1 MNQRAPRDPHRW
13 QRLRLMIVAWGFAL
27 AAVVLAGRA
36 VYLQWWQA
44 EELSSRAQREFLKK
58 VEVVPRRGIIY
69 DRQQQELAVS
79 LDTESVYARP
89 LSVKTPQET
98 GRLLARALELPP
110 EQVVARLKSERPFV
124 WIERRISPDQA
135 EAVRALELRGVG
147 LMTEPRRFYP
157 YTSLACHLLGFAGLD
172 AKGLEGVEARYD
184 AKLKGPAVLS
194 TSLRDALGR
203 TIHLTPAAF
212 TNLPEGHHLILT
224 LDRRLQY
231 QAEKA
236 LAGAVIKHRAK
247 GGLAV
252 VVIPQTGEILAC
264 ASYPVFNPNV
274 FGDYPKDTYRNRV
287 VTDAFEPGSTFK
299 MFVAAAALN
308 SGKIPLDRTFYCEQG
323 EWGIGGRV
331 IHDTH
336 SYANLTLPEIIKV
349 SSNIGAAKV
358 GQTLGAKALHE
369 TFKAFG
375 FGDPTQVDL
384 PGEADGILRSANAW
398 RPVDLANICFG
409 QGVAVTG
416 LQLVSAVAAIANG
429 GVLMKPHAVKAV
441 VDQSGHLVEETTP
454 QVVRRVMEAGA
465 ARSLTQ
471 ILEGVTQPGGTGTL
485 ARVEPYSVAGKTG
498 TAQKLDPKG
507 GYSQSDYLALFTGFL
522 PADDPK
528 AAILVLI
535 DTPRGQHY
543 GGVVAGPAWATIA
556 RAALETLE
564 VQPPAPG
571 SLLVKRSAPATG
583 RMAPPAPKDPT
594 PELAAGRVPDL
605 RGHSLR
611 QVLRLAQ
618 EHRLPLT
625 LNGWG
630 RVTSQDPAPGAPLLP
645 GGSLHLTMSPAEG
658 GA

>member
-1 MNQRAPRDPHRW
+1 MNHRAPRDPHRW
-13 QRLRLMIVAWGFAL
+13 LRLRLMIVAWGFAL
-27 AAVVLAGRA
+27 AAVVLGGRA
-36 VYLQWWQA
+36 VHLQWWQG
-44 EELSSRAQREFLKK
+44 EELAARAQREFIKK
-58 VEVVPRRGIIY
+58 VEVIPRRGIIY

-79 LDTESVYARP
+79 LDTDSVYARP
-89 LSVKTPQET
+89 LSIKTPEQT
-98 GRLLARALELPP
+98 GRLLAKALDLPP

-157 YTSLACHLLGFAGLD
+157 YTTLACHLLGFAGMD

-231 QAEKA
+231 QTEKA
-236 LAGAVIKHRAK
+236 LAAAVFKHRAK
-247 GGLAV
+247 GGMAIVLA
-252 VVIPQTGEILAC
+252 PQTGEILAC
-264 ASYPVFNPNV
+264 ASHPVFNPNV
-274 FGDYPKDTYRNRV
+274 FGDYPKETYRNRLI
-287 VTDAFEPGSTFK
+287 TDAFEPGSTFK

-336 SYANLTLPEIIKV
+336 SYGHLTLPEIVKV

-358 GQTLGAKALHE
+358 GQAVGAKVLHD
-369 TFKAFG
+369 TFRAFG
-375 FGDPTQVDL
+375 FGAPTQVDL
-384 PGEADGILRSANAW
+384 PGEADGILRPASAW
-398 RPVDLANICFG
+398 RPVDMANICFG

-454 QVVRRVMEAGA
+454 QVVRRVMGANEA
-465 ARSLTQ
+465 RILTQ
-471 ILEGVTQPGGTGTL
+471 ILETVTQP
-485 ARVEPYSVAGKTG
+485 
-498 TAQKLDPKG
+498 
-507 GYSQSDYLALFTGFL
+507 
-522 PADDPK
+522 
-528 AAILVLI
+528 
-535 DTPRGQHY
+535 
-543 GGVVAGPAWATIA
+543 
-556 RAALETLE
+556 
-564 VQPPAPG
+564 
-571 SLLVKRSAPATG
+571 
-583 RMAPPAPKDPT
+583 
-594 PELAAGRVPDL
+594 
-605 RGHSLR
+605 
-611 QVLRLAQ
+611 
-618 EHRLPLT
+618 
-625 LNGWG
+625 
-630 RVTSQDPAPGAPLLP
+630 
-645 GGSLHLTMSPAEG
+645 
-658 GA
+658 